1 MKLLKT
7 VVGRAFL
14 IVVISLVIIATSFS
28 VWATATNPVMPE
40 AERALMSD
48 EVVKVV
54 KDGFIAFEPQTSV
67 PSVGY
72 VLYPGGRVRA
82 EAYAPLA
89 RAIAEQGYLVAIVYA
104 PLNLAF
110 FSLDAASDV
119 IARYPNIARWAVGG
133 HSLGGVAAAIYAEN
147 HPNVAGLVL
156 MASYPANDALARSD
170 ALRVLSLYA
179 TQDGLAS
186 VDTVLSSAKSLPTGA
201 QFVAIEGGN
210 HAQFGW
216 YGAQDGDKPAS
227 ISRAEQMAQVVSATL
242 DLLAEL
248 AQ

>member
-1 MKLLKT
+1 MKLVKT
-7 VVGRAFL
+7 VAGRAVL
-14 IVVISLVIIATSFS
+14 IVVVLLVIIATSFS
-28 VWATATNPVMPE
+28 VWATATNPIMPE
-40 AERALMSD
+40 AERALQSD
-48 EVVKVV
+48 DVVKVV
-54 KDGFIAFEPQTSV
+54 IDGFIAFEPQTSA

-72 VLYPGGRVRA
+72 VLYPGGRVQA

-119 IARYPNIARWAVGG
+119 VARYPSVTRWAVGG

-147 HPNVAGLVL
+147 NPNVAGLVL
-156 MASYPANDALARSD
+156 MASYPANNALAQRD
-170 ALRVLSLYA
+170 NLQTLSLYA

-186 VDTVLSSAKSLPTGA
+186 VDAVLSSRQSLPKNTR
-201 QFVAIEGGN
+201 FVAIEGGN

-216 YGAQDGDKPAS
+216 YGAQYGDKPAS
-227 ISRAEQMAQVVSATL
+227 ITHAEQTAQIARETL
-242 DLLAEL
+242 ALLAEL
-248 AQ
+248 A